1 MIVLLAWWS
10 IPLVFLIVVISQAR
24 NKSDKIRQRSAAYAL
39 GVYLIFTI
47 IGTLH
52 IFSIRSST
60 AGIGLLFL
68 PLYALGPAGVAYALG
83 YFHGRH
89 KEQKLLGISTARFSV
104 GVGLCTLL
112 LAGAFGW
119 QFSEIRE
126 TTAKNT
132 ANDIKKARRNTDI
145 KENKERARWML
156 ADNKGKEA
164 EKLNELASET
174 TDDTMLLAIAGSQ
187 YAQEDLLDRLSRLNK
202 LVVTLNVVRNK
213 NTAPK
218 TLQWIYH
225 KANKSTYFYS
235 DLARNSKT
243 PAIILRDIYEKRHS
257 NGGIAWSLAS
267 NESTP
272 IDVLK
277 KLANERDE
285 NVHRHLKKNKAY
297 TQTE

>member
-1 MIVLLAWWS
+1 MIVLFIWWS
-10 IPLVFLIVVISQAR
+10 VPLIFLIVLLSQAR
-24 NKSDKIRQRSAAYAL
+24 NKSNNIRQRSASYAL
-39 GVYLIFTI
+39 GVYFIFTI

-68 PLYALGPAGVAYALG
+68 PLYALVPASIAYVLG

-89 KEQKLLGISTARFSV
+89 KEQKLLGLSTARYSM
-104 GVGLCTLL
+104 GVGLCTLML
-112 LAGAFGW
+112 TGVFGW
-119 QFSEIRE
+119 QYSEIQE

-132 ANDIKKARRNTDI
+132 ANDIKKARRSADI
-145 KENKERARWML
+145 RNNKERVRRML

-164 EKLNELASET
+164 EKLDELASET
-174 TDDTMLLAIAGSQ
+174 TDDTMLLAIAGSR
-187 YAQEDLLDRLSRLNK
+187 YAQDDLLDRLSRLDK

-218 TLQWIYH
+218 TLQWIYRN
-225 KANKSTYFYS
+225 ASESTYFYS

-243 PAIILRDIYEKRHS
+243 PEIILREIYGKRHS

-272 IDVLK
+272 IDVLN

-297 TQTE
+297 IQTE

>member
-1 MIVLLAWWS
+1 MIVLLIWWS
-10 IPLVFLIVVISQAR
+10 VPLVFLIVLLSQAR
-24 NKSDKIRQRSAAYAL
+24 NKSNKIRQRSAAYAL
-39 GVYLIFTI
+39 SVYIIFTI

-68 PLYALGPAGVAYALG
+68 PLYALVPAGVAYVLG

-89 KEQKLLGISTARFSV
+89 KEQKLLGQSTARFSL
-104 GVGLCTLL
+104 GVGLCTLML
-112 LAGAFGW
+112 TGVFGW
-119 QFSEIRE
+119 QYSEIRE

-132 ANDIKKARRNTDI
+132 ANDIKKARRNADI
-145 KENKERARWML
+145 RNNKERVRWML

-174 TDDTMLLAIAGSQ
+174 TDDTMLLAIAGSR
-187 YAQEDLLDRLSRLNK
+187 YAQEDLLDRLSRLDN
-202 LVVTLNVVRNK
+202 LVVTLSVVRNK

-218 TLQWIYH
+218 TLQWIYQN
-225 KANKSTYFYS
+225 ASESTYFYS

-243 PAIILRDIYEKRHS
+243 PEIILREIYGKRHT

-297 TQTE
+297 IQTE